1 MEGELLLPLYL
12 YRFIRLD
19 FVTVNVVVIFGY
31 TIIILGEYIMIF
43 IFVAFA
49 LIVPAE
55 IFLIKF
61 YYDGEKLFKK
71 YDKDHSNVQCVNVEE
86 FVSRIKAFTEWD
98 TSKVECNGNKVNLV
112 YQKNKYVIN
121 IEDGIAAVE
130 YDRRGCGIKISGIG
144 RIFKIFR
151 FHKAIKKAA
160 AINNVMDSLAG
171 KNTEEGTKG
180 YKKIKNGWTM
190 LGILFFAMI
199 AFYLIGMFNIIKNI
213 HEEGIER
220 VKNIEFL
227 NGITYGE
234 LVHGYIREPEWTAFN
249 SDKDVAI
256 IEVNGKSVEGEEIC
270 IQFGAEGREGFNLI
284 SSQNFRPIY
293 FEADGESLDT
303 DAAFLYL
310 YEYLYE
316 EESKGVNN
324 AESEREKKP
333 QEMELLEKAYL
344 IPEEFGR
351 EETVAEVLSVLCS
364 DEKYIFGEEVD
375 GKIDIEYNAKTWWPD
390 EKTDVKLL
398 MTLDISDG
406 SVISNKLFF
415 NELEMDP
422 RFMESFIY
430 KCEGYDTLSQ
440 DLLDQRA
447 NGETGSYLEE
457 LNQMEEEFRKKALAE
472 EENFRKELER
482 FFEENA
488 YEESEVFSGK
498 TIDSSDIFISEP
510 EEEVSWYSDTT
521 KYYMIPYMSDGNPM
535 VIFSDEN
542 NSYNYSMIYYASITS
557 VEYTE
562 KGGLVCSGEMF
573 MNINE
578 PENRNGIV
586 EITWD
591 SFETID
597 SPSVRVLGEDQMV
610 DRSMEADN
618 YYYWGPLES
627 ISSDED
633 TEFVFPDSNL
643 RLLTESDING
653 KSAEELRIAKNEI
666 YARHGR
672 IFISED
678 LREYFES
685 KSWYQGYIP
694 ADQFNESFFNEV
706 EKENI
711 IFIQRYIDNPL
722 NVANDSGYAS

>member
-180 YKKIKNGWTM
+180 YKKIKNDWTM

-406 SVISNKLFF
+406 SVIPNKLFF

-498 TIDSSDIFISEP
+498 TIDSSDIFVSEP

-597 SPSVRVLGEDQMV
+597 SPSVRVLGEDQTV
-610 DRSMEADN
+610 DRSMEADD

-722 NVANDSGYAS
+722 NVANDSGYAP

>member
-1 MEGELLLPLYL
+1 
-12 YRFIRLD
+12 
-19 FVTVNVVVIFGY
+19 
-31 TIIILGEYIMIF
+31 MIF

-86 FVSRIKAFTEWD
+86 FVSRIKAFTEWE

-180 YKKIKNGWTM
+180 YKKIKNDWTM

-406 SVISNKLFF
+406 SVIPNKLFF

-498 TIDSSDIFISEP
+498 TIDSSDIFVSEP

-597 SPSVRVLGEDQMV
+597 SPSVRVLGEDQMI
-610 DRSMEADN
+610 DRSMEADD

-694 ADQFNESFFNEV
+694 ADQFNESFFNEI

>member
-1 MEGELLLPLYL
+1 M
-12 YRFIRLD
+12 
-19 FVTVNVVVIFGY
+19 
-31 TIIILGEYIMIF
+31 
-43 IFVAFA
+43 
-49 LIVPAE
+49 
-55 IFLIKF
+55 
-61 YYDGEKLFKK
+61 KLM
-71 YDKDHSNVQCVNVEE
+71 
-86 FVSRIKAFTEWD
+86 
-98 TSKVECNGNKVNLV
+98 
-112 YQKNKYVIN
+112 
-121 IEDGIAAVE
+121 
-130 YDRRGCGIKISGIG
+130 G
-144 RIFKIFR
+144 R
-151 FHKAIKKAA
+151 
-160 AINNVMDSLAG
+160 V
-171 KNTEEGTKG
+171 
-180 YKKIKNGWTM
+180 
-190 LGILFFAMI
+190 
-199 AFYLIGMFNIIKNI
+199 
-213 HEEGIER
+213 
-220 VKNIEFL
+220 
-227 NGITYGE
+227 
-234 LVHGYIREPEWTAFN
+234 
-249 SDKDVAI
+249 
-256 IEVNGKSVEGEEIC
+256 
-270 IQFGAEGREGFNLI
+270 
-284 SSQNFRPIY
+284 
-293 FEADGESLDT
+293 LDT

-406 SVISNKLFF
+406 SVIPNKLFF

-542 NSYNYSMIYYASITS
+542 NSYNYSMIYYA
-557 VEYTE
+557 
-562 KGGLVCSGEMF
+562 
-573 MNINE
+573 
-578 PENRNGIV
+578 
-586 EITWD
+586 
-591 SFETID
+591 
-597 SPSVRVLGEDQMV
+597 
-610 DRSMEADN
+610 
-618 YYYWGPLES
+618 
-627 ISSDED
+627 
-633 TEFVFPDSNL
+633 
-643 RLLTESDING
+643 
-653 KSAEELRIAKNEI
+653 
-666 YARHGR
+666 RHGR

>member
-1 MEGELLLPLYL
+1 
-12 YRFIRLD
+12 
-19 FVTVNVVVIFGY
+19 
-31 TIIILGEYIMIF
+31 MIF

-86 FVSRIKAFTEWD
+86 FVSRIKAFTEWE

-160 AINNVMDSLAG
+160 VINNVMDSLAG

-180 YKKIKNGWTM
+180 YKKIKNDWTM
-190 LGILFFAMI
+190 LGILFLAMI

-293 FEADGESLDT
+293 FEADGEILDT

-406 SVISNKLFF
+406 SVIPNKLFF

-498 TIDSSDIFISEP
+498 TIDSSDIFVSEP

-597 SPSVRVLGEDQMV
+597 SPSVRVLGEDQMI
-610 DRSMEADN
+610 DRSMEADD